1 MQGSL
6 LVAQV
11 IQQSA
16 VFIALVLVAVVA
28 WNLWLTYINTLYLR
42 SIDWVMLEIVPP
54 KEVFKSP
61 QAMELVLNALHG
73 GAAGNWYERY
83 WKGELGQYYSLEIVS
98 TEGKIHFY
106 VRFHKKFKKVFEA
119 MLYAQY
125 PQAEVKEVEDYTKK
139 IPNSD
144 FKKGSPISLFAY
156 NLSLDKAD
164 PYPIKS
170 YIDFGLDRAVGS
182 LDEEQRIDP
191 ITPTLETMGSIGI
204 GEHIWIQ
211 INIRQAIKRH
221 EVKKKKDG
229 VETVETE
236 KSWKDKSREIIDT
249 IKASANTKDAEGKT
263 LVGKLGRGEQG
274 VIEAIE
280 RHRNKPGFD
289 CGMRVLYVANKDNF
303 SGNTIT
309 AFTSMWRQYN
319 TEDMNAFKMSD
330 LTKLPDAMPW
340 KDLFG
345 TKVEKQK
352 KDFLDDYKARSFFY
366 GGFRFDKIAKY
377 FTHPEKSGKKGFL
390 FSSEE
395 LATIYHLPGRV
406 AETPSFTRIES
417 KKGEPP
423 ANLPI

>member
-1 MQGSL
+1 MESSQIIGPILQHAS
-6 LVAQV
+6 
-11 IQQSA
+11 
-16 VFIALVLVAVVA
+16 VFIILVLVAIVA
-28 WNLWLTYINTLYLR
+28 WNLWLTYLNMIYLR
-42 SIDWVMLEIVPP
+42 SIDWVMLEILPP

-61 QAMELVLNALHG
+61 QAMELVFNALHG
-73 GAAGNWYERY
+73 GGAGNWYERY
-83 WKGELGQYYSLEIVS
+83 WKGELAQYYSLEIVS

-125 PQAEVKEVEDYTKK
+125 PQAEIKEVEDYTKK
-139 IPNSD
+139 IPDSN
-144 FKKGSPISLFAY
+144 FKKGSPVNLFAY
-156 NLSLDKAD
+156 NLSLEKAD

-170 YIDFGLDRAVGS
+170 YIDFGLDRAIGS
-182 LDEEQRIDP
+182 LEEEQRIDP
-191 ITPTLETMGSIGI
+191 ITPTIETMGSIGI

-221 EVKKKKDG
+221 EVKKG
-229 VETVETE
+229 AVIETG

-263 LVGKLGRGEQG
+263 VVGKLGRGEMQ

-289 CGMRVLYVANKDNF
+289 TGMRVLYIANKENF
-303 SGNTIT
+303 NGNSIT
-309 AFTSMWRQYN
+309 AFTSMWRQYA
-319 TEDMNAFKMSD
+319 TEDMNAFKMGD
-330 LTKLPDAMPW
+330 LTKLPDGLPW

-352 KDFLDDYKARSFFY
+352 KDYLEAYKARAFFY
-366 GGFRFDKIAKY
+366 GGFSFDKIEKY
-377 FTHPEKSGKKGFL
+377 FTHPQKSGSKGFL
-390 FSSEE
+390 LSTEE